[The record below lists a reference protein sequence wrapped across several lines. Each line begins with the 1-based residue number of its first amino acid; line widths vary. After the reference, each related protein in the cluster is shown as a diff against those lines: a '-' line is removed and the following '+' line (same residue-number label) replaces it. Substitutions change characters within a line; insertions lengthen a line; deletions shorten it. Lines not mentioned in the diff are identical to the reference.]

1 MTDIPIPEMTFEQA
15 MAELERVV
23 AMMEK
28 GDVALEKSIDLYER
42 GAALK
47 KHCEDKLRAAEER
60 VSQLTLCADGTVTGA
75 VPFNAG

>member
-1 MTDIPIPEMTFEQA
+1 MTDTPIPEMTFEQA

-23 AMMEK
+23 AQMER

-60 VSQLTLCADGTVTGA
+60 VSQLTLAADGTVTGA

>member
-60 VSQLTLCADGTVTGA
+60 VSQLTLSADGTVTGA

>member
-1 MTDIPIPEMTFEQA
+1 MTDIPIAEMTFEQA

-23 AMMEK
+23 AQMEK

-60 VSQLTLCADGTVTGA
+60 VSQLTLAPDGTVTGA